1 MNVLAI
7 DVGSSS
13 VKMAILRNGKLSG
26 EPARAAFPTRFT
38 PQTAEVN
45 PDDIVA
51 AIAKAAKQL
60 GKKRAGVDVIAL
72 DTMAPSWVAM
82 DGRGN
87 AITPIVTH
95 QDRRSI
101 HIAEEIEARIGKTRH
116 LAIAGVRPI
125 PGGISSTTCA
135 WFLRHE
141 RSLMKRADLVGH
153 VQTYLH
159 RRFCGARVVDPSH
172 ASFMGVYRTI
182 DLAGW
187 SEELHDAV
195 GLSRSLLPE
204 VQDARTVGG
213 WLNSDAARLL
223 GLPEGTPMLTGM
235 IDTGGA
241 ILLAGGNSGQLV
253 NVVGTTD
260 VLALCTDHPR
270 PHERLLTRAL
280 GTGRKWLCVGTIAA
294 AGSSLVWAR
303 EQLFPE
309 LSESQFF
316 KLVKKL
322 SKDRESRGTVRFD
335 PYLAGDRCAVEQKSA
350 AFSGLTLASTRQ
362 QMLAAIIEALARA
375 SADRIELLQ
384 ATGTRINRNV
394 LISGGGDGALADLM
408 HRDWKG
414 KWRFR
419 IEPEATLRGVALLA
433 EGID

>member
-1 MNVLAI
+1 
-7 DVGSSS
+7 
-13 VKMAILRNGKLSG
+13 
-26 EPARAAFPTRFT
+26 
-38 PQTAEVN
+38 
-45 PDDIVA
+45 
-51 AIAKAAKQL
+51 
-60 GKKRAGVDVIAL
+60 
-72 DTMAPSWVAM
+72 
-82 DGRGN
+82 
-87 AITPIVTH
+87 
-95 QDRRSI
+95 
-101 HIAEEIEARIGKTRH
+101 
-116 LAIAGVRPI
+116 
-125 PGGISSTTCA
+125 
-135 WFLRHE
+135 
-141 RSLMKRADLVGH
+141 MKRADLVGH

-187 SEELHDAV
+187 SEELCDAV
-195 GLSRSLLPE
+195 GLSRALLPE

-280 GTGRKWLCVGTIAA
+280 GTGGKWLCVGTIAA

-303 EQLFPE
+303 QQLFPE

-322 SKDRESRGTVRFD
+322 SKDRESRGDVWFD
-335 PYLAGDRCAVEQKSA
+335 PYLAGERSVQRADTRIDPATNARRHHRSPRASQRGSDRTSASHRHANQQECADLRRRRWRAGGSHA
-350 AFSGLTLASTRQ
+350 SGLEGKVAFQ
-362 QMLAAIIEALARA
+362 
-375 SADRIELLQ
+375 
-384 ATGTRINRNV
+384 NR
-394 LISGGGDGALADLM
+394 
-408 HRDWKG
+408 
-414 KWRFR
+414 
-419 IEPEATLRGVALLA
+419 T
-433 EGID
+433 